1 MLQFLFNTYISWN
14 KFIQECDSRQA
25 AVLIRHIY
33 DITDFIAL
41 VMWIPVQ
48 TAQPGLLRNTCSQV
62 NSVLK

>member
-41 VMWIPVQ
+41 V
-48 TAQPGLLRNTCSQV
+48 T
-62 NSVLK
+62 

>member
-1 MLQFLFNTYISWN
+1 MLQLLFNTYISWN

-41 VMWIPVQ
+41 V
-48 TAQPGLLRNTCSQV
+48 T
-62 NSVLK
+62 